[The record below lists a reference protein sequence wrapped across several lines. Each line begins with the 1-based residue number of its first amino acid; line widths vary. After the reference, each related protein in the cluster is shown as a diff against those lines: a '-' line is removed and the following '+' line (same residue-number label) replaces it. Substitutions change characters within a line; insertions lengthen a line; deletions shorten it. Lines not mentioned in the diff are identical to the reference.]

1 MIIILKWFE
10 PLETRSAVWF
20 EVVNEYTTL
29 IILIL
34 LMCMSDFVT
43 DLEVKHDIG
52 FVFIAVVC
60 LFAAVHIVPM
70 FVKSAKRLQLYL
82 KRFINRRRLLRHIY
96 SKFTACLSRCFP
108 YCNSR
113 RN

>member
-20 EVVNEYTTL
+20 EVANEYTTL
-29 IILIL
+29 ILLTL

-43 DLEVKHDIG
+43 DLEVKNYIG
-52 FVFIAVVC
+52 FVFIGVIC
-60 LFAAVHIVPM
+60 FFAAFVHIVPM
-70 FVKSAKRLQLYL
+70 FVTAAKRIQLSL
-82 KRFINRRRLLRHIY
+82 RRFINRRRLLRHIFG
-96 SKFTACLSRCFP
+96 KFTACLSRC
-108 YCNSR
+108 CC

>member
-10 PLETRSAVWF
+10 PLESRSAVWF
-20 EVVNEYTTL
+20 EVLNEYTTL
-29 IILIL
+29 ILLIL

-43 DLEVKHDIG
+43 DLVMKNYIG

-60 LFAAVHIVPM
+60 LFAVVHLVPM
-70 FVKSAKRLQLYL
+70 FVKSAKRLQLNL

-108 YCNSR
+108 YRCCR